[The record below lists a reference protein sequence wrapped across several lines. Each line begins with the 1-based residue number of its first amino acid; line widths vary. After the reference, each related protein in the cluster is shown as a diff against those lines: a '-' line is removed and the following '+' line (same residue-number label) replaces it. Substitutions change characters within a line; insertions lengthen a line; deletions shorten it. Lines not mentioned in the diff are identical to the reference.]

1 MENKKPPTIT
11 KGAFVVPTARFER
24 ATYGLEVRCSIQLS
38 YVGIILFN
46 LVLFVSKTQ
55 KLYLIL
61 KRKVF
66 LSILEKSEDTFEVFP
81 VL

>member
-1 MENKKPPTIT
+1 
-11 KGAFVVPTARFER
+11 
-24 ATYGLEVRCSIQLS
+24 
-38 YVGIILFN
+38 VGIILFN

-55 KLYLIL
+55 KLYLTF